1 MRMRRRGGLKNFG
14 WTEILDE
21 THTAPKIEWQ
31 SKTGSMKLSSKM
43 TYEVNPKSFY
53 YYEVLL
59 SVEDVQNIIGVLA
72 NTLAAATKPK

>member
-1 MRMRRRGGLKNFG
+1 
-14 WTEILDE
+14 
-21 THTAPKIEWQ
+21 
-31 SKTGSMKLSSKM
+31 M